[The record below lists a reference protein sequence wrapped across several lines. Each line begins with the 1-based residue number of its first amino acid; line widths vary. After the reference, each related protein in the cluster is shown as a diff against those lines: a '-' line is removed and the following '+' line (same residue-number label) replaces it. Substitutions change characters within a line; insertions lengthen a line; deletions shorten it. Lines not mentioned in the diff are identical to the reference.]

1 MSQPI
6 LFDQNC
12 HKTRLKR
19 GKMKNIRDA
28 PWILE
33 AETDGYPVSDRYV
46 DDEEEDEDEENET
59 FCEF

>member
-1 MSQPI
+1 ME
-6 LFDQNC
+6 
-12 HKTRLKR
+12 K
-19 GKMKNIRDA
+19 IRDA

-59 FCEF
+59 FCER